1 MLHLSPHSD
10 GFSKVKIVGG
20 MRQLREDTARSAL
33 LAIESL
39 ARGRIQMLALPRGTF
54 YEFRDTDM
62 IIC

>member
-1 MLHLSPHSD
+1 
-10 GFSKVKIVGG
+10 
-20 MRQLREDTARSAL
+20 MRQLREDTARGAL